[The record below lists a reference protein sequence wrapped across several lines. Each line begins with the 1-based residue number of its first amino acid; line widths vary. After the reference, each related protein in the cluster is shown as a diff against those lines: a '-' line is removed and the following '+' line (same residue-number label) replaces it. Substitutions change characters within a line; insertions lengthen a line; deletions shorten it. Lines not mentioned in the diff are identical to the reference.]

1 MTPTTVSESPAE
13 ESKMPQWDMTEDIV
27 ISGISGR
34 FPESDSV
41 DELAENLLNNVDM
54 ITEDERRWP
63 IGLYG
68 LPGRA
73 GKIKDLSKF
82 DAQFFGVHGKQANLM
97 DPQARMLLELTYEAI
112 CDAGTSFRPFN
123 LSLVFRFS
131 FKKIFQCY
139 LTCFRLSV
147 AISFH
152 LSFS

>member
-1 MTPTTVSESPAE
+1 
-13 ESKMPQWDMTEDIV
+13 MPLWDMTEDIV

-34 FPESDSV
+34 FPESDNV
-41 DELAENLLNNVDM
+41 DELAENLLNHVDM

-112 CDAGTSFRPFN
+112 CDAGESP
-123 LSLVFRFS
+123 L
-131 FKKIFQCY
+131 
-139 LTCFRLSV
+139 
-147 AISFH
+147 
-152 LSFS
+152 

>member
-1 MTPTTVSESPAE
+1 MTPTPGSETTSSSAAASDYKPT
-13 ESKMPQWDMTEDIV
+13 MPSWDMTEDIV

-34 FPESDSV
+34 FPESDNV
-41 DELAENLLNNVDM
+41 DELAENLLNHVDM

-68 LPGRA
+68 LPSRA

-112 CDAGTSFRPFN
+112 CDAGKIVFHSLFPPF
-123 LSLVFRFS
+123 F
-131 FKKIFQCY
+131 CY
-139 LTCFRLSV
+139 LQLN
-147 AISFH
+147 
-152 LSFS
+152 

>member
-1 MTPTTVSESPAE
+1 MSPTPGSETSTSAAAP
-13 ESKMPQWDMTEDIV
+13 SDYKPTMPNWDMTEDIV

-34 FPESDSV
+34 FPESDNV
-41 DELAENLLNNVDM
+41 DELADNLLNHVDM

-68 LPGRA
+68 LPSRA

-112 CDAGTSFRPFN
+112 CDAGKQDFHP
-123 LSLVFRFS
+123 VFF
-131 FKKIFQCY
+131 Y
-139 LTCFRLSV
+139 L
-147 AISFH
+147 IH
-152 LSFS
+152 LSDHLVNQGVRESVSHS